1 MQVQRNVVPRRL
13 RFRIVAFAYP
23 FVACHANVLGF
34 GGSAMPGLDTIDLC
48 ALRIASDAARKALE
62 AVG

>member
-1 MQVQRNVVPRRL
+1 MLCPAACVFELSRSLVHT
-13 RFRIVAFAYP
+13 
-23 FVACHANVLGF
+23 VACHANVLGF

-48 ALRIASDAARKALE
+48 ALRIASDAARKALD

>member
-1 MQVQRNVVPRRL
+1 MLCPAVC
-13 RFRIVAFAYP
+13 AFELSRSLIHT
-23 FVACHANVLGF
+23 VACHAKVLGF

-48 ALRIASDAARKALE
+48 ALRIASDADRKALE